1 MTQVCG
7 VSHEYVRALVHAGL
21 PAVVLGAMLYTAH
34 AALNRVAKVG
44 SDAIDAAWGWDD
56 YFDGGDML

>member
-1 MTQVCG
+1 MSGGCY
-7 VSHEYVRALVHAGL
+7 VSSEYVRALVNAGL
-21 PAVVLGAMLYTAH
+21 PAVVLGAMVYAAH
-34 AALNRVAKVG
+34 AALGRVAKAG